1 MSKKLIETP
10 LFDSFD
16 IPDKKEIKKNY
27 KKEEAS
33 LFRSYK
39 ELNDIQTNLL
49 DIISSQDE
57 KIDKIEN
64 NLLSTNNDI
73 ERGESNVIQ
82 AQKYYFSYTPIFLGI
97 LIGGIGA
104 APLGMLLNIKVGSLL
119 MTSGSILGGYS
130 GYKLQK

>member
-16 IPDKKEIKKNY
+16 IPDKKEIKKKY

-97 LIGGIGA
+97 LIGGIGT

>member
-27 KKEEAS
+27 KKEEAL

-97 LIGGIGA
+97 LLGGMGT

>member
-97 LIGGIGA
+97 LIGGMGT

>member
-27 KKEEAS
+27 KKEEAL

-82 AQKYYFSYTPIFLGI
+82 AQKYYFWPNIIIVFL
-97 LIGGIGA
+97 
-104 APLGMLLNIKVGSLL
+104 
-119 MTSGSILGGYS
+119 
-130 GYKLQK
+130 

>member
-97 LIGGIGA
+97 LIGGMGT

-119 MTSGSILGGYS
+119 MTSGRILGGYS